1 MLAQAPAAA
10 ASAGIRAPAGL
21 RGLREHQPGA
31 SLSFRFG
38 PPAMAGIPSVCQ
50 PLHTLGLATLW
61 QKVQQAGKLLWSVLP
76 QQVLPVGLQA
86 FSPTLTDPS

>member
-10 ASAGIRAPAGL
+10 ASAEIRAPAGL
-21 RGLREHQPGA
+21 CGLGEHQPGA
-31 SLSFRFG
+31 SLSYRFW

-61 QKVQQAGKLLWSVLP
+61 QKVQQAGKALRAVLP
-76 QQVLPVGLQA
+76 QQV
-86 FSPTLTDPS
+86 